1 MQLWVTDPHDADGRD
16 QMTVCVRLIVE
27 GAAAVGVSVFVD
39 RSYGSER
46 RPTRG
51 QSTGVEGVA
60 SFIFYTGGGSDGVP
74 SLLEAV
80 ASYRGMVYQATL
92 APS

>member
-1 MQLWVTDPHDADGRD
+1 M
-16 QMTVCVRLIVE
+16 
-27 GAAAVGVSVFVD
+27 GASVFVD
-39 RSYGSER
+39 RIYGSER

-60 SFIFYTGGGSDGVP
+60 SFIFYTGAGSNGVP
-74 SLLEAV
+74 SLIEAV
-80 ASYRGMVYQATL
+80 ASYRGMVYRAAL